1 MEQLDIFGGINLDN
15 TVLSGLIDYQPGLFT
30 RLESDRLLAKFIA
43 EVPWEQKPITMYGKE
58 MLTPRLTAWYGDQDA
73 DYSIIGDGSK
83 PLPWTDDLLFIR
95 ERVEKISATKFN
107 SVLLNYYRDG
117 NDSVAWHDD
126 MDKIPGRNR
135 TVGSASFGE
144 VRLFDIR
151 NKADHKMKFSIPL
164 EHGSFLLM
172 KGDFQ
177 QDWDHR
183 IAKSTKPMKARINLT
198 FRISRSTND
207 SF

>member
-1 MEQLDIFGGINLDN
+1 MEQLDIFGGINLNN
-15 TVLSGLIDYQPGLFT
+15 TVLSGLVDYEAGLFNRT
-30 RLESDRLLAKFIA
+30 ESDRLLKKLVADI
-43 EVPWEQKPITMYGKE
+43 PWEQKSVMMYGKE
-58 MLTPRLTAWYGDQDA
+58 VLTPRLNAWFGDQDA

-95 ERVEKISATKFN
+95 EKVEKMAGTKFN
-107 SVLLNYYRDG
+107 SVLLNFYRDG

-126 MDKIPGRNR
+126 MDKIPGRNH
-135 TVGSASFGE
+135 TVASVSFGE

-164 EHGSFLLM
+164 EHGSYLLM

-177 QDWDHR
+177 QDWEHR
-183 IAKSTKPMKARINLT
+183 IAKSTKPMKERINLT
-198 FRISRSTND
+198 FRISRTD
-207 SF
+207 KDML